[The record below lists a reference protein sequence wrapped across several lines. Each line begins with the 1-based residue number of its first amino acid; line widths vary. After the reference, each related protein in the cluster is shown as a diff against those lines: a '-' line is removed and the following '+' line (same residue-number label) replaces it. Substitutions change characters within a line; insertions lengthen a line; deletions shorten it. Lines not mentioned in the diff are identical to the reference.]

1 MRWLAWAACLGLAAV
16 IAVAAHARLATGIT
30 TQLQPIDHA
39 LVSFD
44 GRQVTVP
51 ALGGGCV
58 RRVALTATETT
69 RTGLLRLTAYS
80 ISGPHVACAAN
91 VRLLQASTTLD
102 APLGERPLV
111 DASTHHLTPYIP
123 EGDLAHPG
131 WLPRGATGPT
141 NSPLEGWTRAYT
153 FPKPMHR
160 APLTIVENPRVFS
173 NPLEFRAAAGTIS
186 RPTVN
191 GHPAT
196 LVVQRHQGA
205 LLQVRIGWHAGG
217 YAIAV
222 ESQPLYA
229 DERPFRPAVIRHVAA
244 ALIRPAQQ

>member
-1 MRWLAWAACLGLAAV
+1 MRWLAWAACLALAAV
-16 IAVAAHARLATGIT
+16 IAVAAHAWLATGIT

-51 ALGGGCV
+51 ALGGGCI
-58 RRVALTATETT
+58 RRAALTATQTT
-69 RTGLLRLTAYS
+69 RTVLLRLTAYS

-111 DASTHHLTPYIP
+111 DASTHHLTAYIP

-160 APLTIVENPRVFS
+160 APLTIVENPRAFS
-173 NPLEFRAAAGTIS
+173 NQDRVARRWLCRRRRKPAPLCRRATLPPGRDQARRCCPRPPCAAVTSTHGFAAIRAPRAAMDPGEGAC
-186 RPTVN
+186 RQ
-191 GHPAT
+191 
-196 LVVQRHQGA
+196 LV
-205 LLQVRIGWHAGG
+205 
-217 YAIAV
+217 
-222 ESQPLYA
+222 
-229 DERPFRPAVIRHVAA
+229 
-244 ALIRPAQQ
+244 